1 LTDEELA
8 QAYNQL
14 DLLVQPEGDE
24 ALEALMGHIRDM
36 KQVVAKNDAIQCHQE
51 RLLTLLAQ
59 ARTAMLLLAKE
70 MDTDLWYTYLA
81 TPVAKIGDMML
92 ESETWQEGYTE

>member
-1 LTDEELA
+1 MSEEE
-8 QAYNQL
+8 QQ
-14 DLLVQPEGDE
+14 
-24 ALEALMGHIRDM
+24 
-36 KQVVAKNDAIQCHQE
+36 

-70 MDTDLWYTYLA
+70 PAMDTDLWYAYLA
-81 TPVAKIGDMML
+81 TPVAKIGDVLL